1 MRFDENPFTCQCEK
15 KKKRQK
21 DKQASGFKIS
31 HFFVPFTNDIMA
43 VKELEAGAGQNIA
56 MYASPTA
63 RKLFLNVCLPGPSY
77 FRCYKSYPSTFSLRK
92 VRLLQ
97 VPTQAHRIN

>member
-1 MRFDENPFTCQCEK
+1 MLCVLMK
-15 KKKRQK
+15 ILSHASAKKRRK
-21 DKQASGFKIS
+21 KEEDKQASGFKIS

-77 FRCYKSYPSTFSLRK
+77 FRCYKSSPHFFS
-92 VRLLQ
+92 
-97 VPTQAHRIN
+97 A